1 MPLAITIECAG
12 DIVRLSQKTSS
23 DPWAKTNYIA
33 LPATLALEV
42 KAWFA
47 SPTASFI
54 SSNVTVE
61 ILDAGTRIMQTV
73 NVAGANEKR
82 PIILTPAQFATIKA
96 WFALYGGT
104 TAPESPLTVNP

>member
-1 MPLAITIECAG
+1 MPLAITIELAG
-12 DIVRLSQKTSS
+12 DAVRLSQRESTTPNS
-23 DPWAKTNYIA
+23 KTNVVVMSSAVAA
-33 LPATLALEV
+33 LV

-47 SPTASFI
+47 SPTASLTA
-54 SSNVTVE
+54 SDVTVE
-61 ILDAGTRIMQTV
+61 VLDAGVRIMQIV